1 MADLIHIKVFENL
14 PFCQFLAGWKW
25 YAVLTWSCVLAAQI
39 GEEEEEEEGRRRQ
52 SITVLTAR
60 RSAAIGT
67 DECK

>member
-39 GEEEEEEEGRRRQ
+39 GEEEEQGRRRQ
-52 SITVLTAR
+52 KITAR
-60 RSAAIGT
+60 GSAAIGT

>member
-39 GEEEEEEEGRRRQ
+39 GEEEEQGRRQ
-52 SITVLTAR
+52 KITAR
-60 RSAAIGT
+60 GSAAIGT

>member
-39 GEEEEEEEGRRRQ
+39 GEEEEQGRRRQ
-52 SITVLTAR
+52 KITA
-60 RSAAIGT
+60 
-67 DECK
+67 